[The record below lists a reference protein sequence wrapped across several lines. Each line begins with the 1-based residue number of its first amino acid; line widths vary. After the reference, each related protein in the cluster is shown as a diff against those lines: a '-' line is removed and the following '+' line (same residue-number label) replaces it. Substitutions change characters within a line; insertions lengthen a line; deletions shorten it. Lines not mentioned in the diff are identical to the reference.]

1 MLFRRY
7 FTPFVLLI
15 CLLGC
20 QKKQNTLEGLVD
32 ASAHEDEFYEKQ
44 ISFLD
49 EIISQKS
56 DDASLYA
63 KRGGVKVRKKDYTG
77 ALEDLEQAIKLDSTQ
92 GMYYFG
98 VASSHYFLGNMEESI
113 SNGKKAIALGY
124 RHPQLKTFIGSSYTA
139 LNQFDSA
146 IYFLENSLKEIPQN
160 SKTYRALGKT
170 YARMENSELSIIN
183 YQTAIDLDPLDS
195 IAYAGIIEEN
205 ILLNDL
211 DKAVLIFQEAKKMSL
226 TSPDMEYSYGMIL
239 SEQDQ
244 YDSAIL
250 VFEEVLKENPAHW
263 KSSRQLGK
271 LFRRRKQ
278 PLEANKIFLE
288 ALKHTPETKE
298 LWYELGLTNQYV
310 LRNYAEARKNY
321 EKALEIDP
329 TYKDA
334 RLALVNLKA
343 TLRRLYA
350 PPVEENTENSTTGEV
365 QS

>member
-1 MLFRRY
+1 MLFQKY
-7 FTPFVLLI
+7 FTPFILLI

-49 EIISQKS
+49 DIIAQKS
-56 DDASLYA
+56 NDASLFA
-63 KRGGVKVRKKDYTG
+63 KRGGVKVRKKDYAG
-77 ALEDLEQAIKLDSTQ
+77 ALEDLEQAILLDSTQ
-92 GMYYFG
+92 GVYYFG
-98 VASSHYFLGNMEESI
+98 IATSYYFLGNMGESI
-113 SNGKKAIALGY
+113 SNGKKAMKLGY

-146 IYFLENSLKEIPQN
+146 IYFLESSLREIPQN

-170 YARMENSELSIIN
+170 FSKMGDSKTAITN
-183 YQTAIDLDPLDS
+183 YQKAIDFDPLDS
-195 IAYAGIIEEN
+195 IAYAGIIEESV
-205 ILLNDL
+205 LLNDL
-211 DKAVLIFQEAKKMSL
+211 EKAVITYQEAKKMSL
-226 TSPDMEYSYGMIL
+226 NSSDMKYSYGSIL
-239 SEQDQ
+239 NEQDK
-244 YDSAIL
+244 YDSAI
-250 VFEEVLKENPAHW
+250 VIFQEVLKEEPSHW
-263 KSSRQLGK
+263 KSSRLLGK
-271 LFRRRKQ
+271 LYRRRRQ

-288 ALKHTPETKE
+288 ALKYNPETKE

-334 RLALVNLKA
+334 RLALINLKA
-343 TLRRLYA
+343 TLRKLYA
-350 PPVEENTENSTTGEV
+350 PPSEEDLNSSDTEEV